1 MQRLVFISGV
11 WIVLCLPIF
20 ADASVMISEVSW
32 MGSVDDANAEWI
44 ELYNDGESQNVSG
57 WTLVASDGQP
67 SITLEGSIG
76 GHAYAL
82 LERTDDD
89 TVAGVRNGALA
100 NLHDGDIILAH
111 VSSDSVATAL
121 DDIITTIQRAG
132 YSIVT
137 VSQLDQFKN

>member
-76 GHAYAL
+76 GQAYAV

-89 TVAGVRNGALA
+89 TVAGVTMFMKFTGALSNAGEELKLRDKNGAP
-100 NLHDGDIILAH
+100 
-111 VSSDSVATAL
+111 VDSV
-121 DDIITTIQRAG
+121 DRK
-132 YSIVT
+132 SV
-137 VSQLDQFKN
+137 V